1 MAARKAPAHPGRGV
15 GTRAPGCVRPR
26 PNASFRA
33 GGEAGARSERVRKEG
48 GTATDD
54 ADVIGRLRSAA
65 MSAGPVPGG
74 TLVASCPGSPADVEI
89 FFVFFRNW
97 RGNFTTIQRPGN
109 GATGPGNHKCSCG
122 HF

>member
-89 FFVFFRNW
+89 FFLFFLEIGAEILQHTETGQW
-97 RGNFTTIQRPGN
+97 GNRPGQ
-109 GATGPGNHKCSCG
+109 PQVLLRHL
-122 HF
+122 

>member
-74 TLVASCPGSPADVEI
+74 TLVGAALDLQRTLR
-89 FFVFFRNW
+89 FFFCFFRNW
-97 RGNFTTIQRPGN
+97 RGNFTTYIYI
-109 GATGPGNHKCSCG
+109 
-122 HF
+122 